1 MASEIDDSILKRTWH
16 HSRFEDIDRLVSLK
30 QQKGLKISL
39 AFPTLNEELTI
50 GKEILVIRTELMDRR
65 PLLDEIA
72 VIDSS
77 SKDKTRQ
84 VAERF
89 GARVIVSKN
98 ILPKY
103 GTYRGKGENLW
114 KSLYALEGDII
125 VWVDADISN
134 IAPKFVY
141 GLVGPLLEDDSI
153 SYVKAFYERPMRSL
167 AGGIAQSG
175 GGRVTEILVRPLF
188 SLFYPELSFLIQPLS
203 GEYSGRRALLE
214 QLPFSTGYGVEL
226 GHLID
231 ICRFSGCGA
240 IAQVDLDMRLHRN
253 QNISALSKMSY
264 GILNTFLSRAEKNG
278 MVKLLSELG
287 ASHIALETRT
297 NAKHKTSPS
306 APKDS
311 EHQVIKTEISSQE
324 RPPMIEIPE
333 YREKFTGA
341 QPRDS

>member
-1 MASEIDDSILKRTWH
+1 VASEIDDSILKKTWH
-16 HSRFEDIDRLVSLK
+16 HSRFEDLDYLVSLK
-30 QQKGLKISL
+30 QKKRLTISL

-50 GKEILVIRTELMDRR
+50 GKEILVIRTELMDRF

-89 GARVIVSKN
+89 GARVVASKN

-103 GTYRGKGENLW
+103 GKCRGKGENLW

-141 GLVGPLLEDDSI
+141 GLVGPLLEDDSV
-153 SYVKAFYERPMRSL
+153 SYVKAFYERPIRFSS
-167 AGGIAQSG
+167 GGIAYSG

-188 SLFYPELSFLIQPLS
+188 SLFYPELAFLVQPLS
-203 GEYSGRRALLE
+203 GEYAGRRGLLE
-214 QLPFSTGYGVEL
+214 RIPFSTGYGVEL

-231 ICRFSGCGA
+231 ICQLSGCGA
-240 IAQVDLDMRLHRN
+240 IAQVDLDMRIHRN
-253 QNISALSKMSY
+253 QSTAALGKMSY
-264 GILNTFLSRAEKNG
+264 GILETFFARIEKYGYAEILRG
-278 MVKLLSELG
+278 LG
-287 ASHIALETRT
+287 SHHIALERR
-297 NAKHKTSPS
+297 
-306 APKDS
+306 DS
-311 EHQVIKTEISSQE
+311 EHHVIKSEISAEE
-324 RPPMIEIPE
+324 RPPMIEIAE
-333 YREKFTGA
+333 YREKFKK
-341 QPRDS
+341 